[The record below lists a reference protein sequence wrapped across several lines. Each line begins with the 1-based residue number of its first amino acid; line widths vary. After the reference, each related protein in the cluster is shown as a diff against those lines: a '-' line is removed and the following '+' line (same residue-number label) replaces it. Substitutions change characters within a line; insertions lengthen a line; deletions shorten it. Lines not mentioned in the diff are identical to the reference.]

1 MQIAKLTRNVFK
13 NCTESIHSL
22 YKMAILYFIIF
33 CQICW
38 EIVEEGSKITPA
50 LVLPWEPRAVV
61 YAAPLCAQSYPNISQ
76 PSSTDP
82 KIKLHLTRWER
93 FKVEFLF
100 HPGPP
105 NTRLGMSMSR
115 LIRGSCIVNWEILQK
130 FPFLE
135 ICPLASNTLWTP
147 GRDEYSLII
156 WLDVII
162 PTFLTRPVQHL
173 CYYSHCAQ
181 GL

>member
-1 MQIAKLTRNVFK
+1 MCKRTDMCENYSRHADCKINKKHFQNSHWVNPL
-13 NCTESIHSL
+13 SL
-22 YKMAILYFIIF
+22 QNGYPIFYHILPNLL
-33 CQICW
+33 
-38 EIVEEGSKITPA
+38 EIVSLKKGQRLPQLWCCPA
-50 LVLPWEPRAVV
+50 SPGAVA

-105 NTRLGMSMSR
+105 NTRIGMSMSR

-130 FPFLE
+130 FP
-135 ICPLASNTLWTP
+135 
-147 GRDEYSLII
+147 SL
-156 WLDVII
+156 
-162 PTFLTRPVQHL
+162 
-173 CYYSHCAQ
+173 
-181 GL
+181 